1 MAEYNES
8 QINSNETERIAAEQ
22 QRIENE
28 AQRQTKETEREAR
41 EATRQSNESTRI
53 SKEAERLAEEVNRQ
67 EAETSRVN
75 AEQGRQEAENTR
87 AEFYEGFSDRL
98 DSVDS
103 QLAHI
108 ENNVL
113 NLGLKNDGVT
123 DNAILLNTILSQ
135 DKKTSIYKFPKG
147 IYKFVIDSEDKVI
160 KLKSN
165 TKLIF
170 EKGCIIKFGIEQSP
184 YFPLFW
190 LDSVKNVEIDGLEV
204 CYTGDFEPINGEE
217 TVTKL
222 GVTTK
227 ERAFATIIGVKN
239 ATNCIIKNASC
250 YGETVSNVYDAFIR
264 GFGSHFENSI
274 IDNVTLSHYNNGF
287 SDGLTDCTIQNIKG
301 LIRSNKSN
309 NKDSNA
315 YYGPSHLFYGGF
327 NNSFISNI
335 YEVGISLSD
344 GTPGGATC
352 QFTASKNLIVKNIYT
367 KMKNTPSI
375 FVKHTPNYSVEN
387 IVINDVICDCVDWD
401 DNAKVECCVGTI
413 TNFNGVNCTFNNI
426 NVLTHDKN
434 IPGVLFS
441 GQKSFYKDIKI
452 VASSS
457 GSETF
462 PLASLITLH
471 NSFVDINIINND
483 NSRPCLFMSGCRS
496 NNVKYNYKGEGID
509 SFGVHPYSGNNWG
522 GSNNNDITIDTL
534 SNNNFREFTGLTIYE
549 LQNNYF
555 SKSKV
560 YSFQH
565 NYETKDS
572 GEISTS
578 VDLPRNGS
586 YLVNISA
593 MSGDNNHIKNETHIV
608 LLDKGTYSFSESIPI
623 ATASKGSGGDYEI
636 TVTPSLR
643 ENAVPNIKV
652 TATTRR
658 NNVSKISMSVML
670 LNKFYS

>member
-1 MAEYNES
+1 MNFSKINELKPYDLNCNIFDVYSYNGLSMQELLC
-8 QINSNETERIAAEQ
+8 QFFTKINECIKTSNETID
-22 QRIENE
+22 
-28 AQRQTKETEREAR
+28 
-41 EATRQSNESTRI
+41 
-53 SKEAERLAEEVNRQ
+53 LAEWLVNEGLKQEVALKLTKWLNDG
-67 EAETSRVN
+67 TL
-75 AEQGRQEAENTR
+75 ENIINVTLF
-87 AEFYEGFSDRL
+87 ENLNKKIDNVS
-98 DSVDS
+98 S
-103 QLAHI
+103 QLENI

-123 DNAILLNTILSQ
+123 DNAVLLNAILNQ
-135 DKKTSIYKFPKG
+135 NKKTSIYKFPKG

-170 EKGCIIKFGIEQSP
+170 EKGCIIKFGIDQSP

-190 LDSVKNVEIDGLEV
+190 MDSVNNVEIDGLEV

-217 TVTKL
+217 SVTKL

-239 ATNCIIKNASC
+239 ASNCIIKNATC

-264 GFGSHFENSI
+264 GFGSHFKNSI

-309 NKDSNA
+309 NKYSNA
-315 YYGPSHLFYGGF
+315 YYGPSHLFYGAF
-327 NNSFISNI
+327 TNSFISNI
-335 YEVGISLSD
+335 HEVGISLSD

-352 QFTASKNLIVKNIYT
+352 QFTSSKNLIAKNIYT
-367 KMKNTPSI
+367 KMRNTPSV
-375 FVKHTPNYSVEN
+375 FVKHASSQPVEN
-387 IVINDVICDCVDWD
+387 IVINDVICDCVDWE
-401 DNAKVECCVGTI
+401 DNVNVECCVGTI
-413 TNFNGVNCTFNNI
+413 TNFNGVNCNFNNI
-426 NVLTHDKN
+426 NILTHDKN
-434 IPGVLFS
+434 ITGVLFS
-441 GQKSFYKDIKI
+441 GQKSFYKGIKI
-452 VASSS
+452 VASST
-457 GSETF
+457 GRETF

-483 NSRPCLFMSGCRS
+483 NSRPCLFISGCKS

-509 SFGVHPYSGNNWG
+509 SFGAHPNSGNNWG
-522 GSNNNDITIDTL
+522 GCGYNDITIDTL
-534 SNNNFREFTGLTIYE
+534 SNNNFREFTGLTNYE

-565 NYETKDS
+565 NYTTEQS

-608 LLDKGTYSFSESIPI
+608 LLDKGAYSFSESIPI
-623 ATASKGSGGDYEI
+623 ATASKGLGEDYVV
-636 TVTPSLR
+636 TVTPNLR
-643 ENAVPNIKV
+643 EDTIPNIKV

-658 NNVSKISMSVML
+658 NNASKISISVIL